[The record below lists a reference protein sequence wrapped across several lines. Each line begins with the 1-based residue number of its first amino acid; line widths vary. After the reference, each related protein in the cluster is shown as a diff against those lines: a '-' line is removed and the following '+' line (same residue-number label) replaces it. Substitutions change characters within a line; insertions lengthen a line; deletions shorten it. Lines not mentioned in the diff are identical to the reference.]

1 MHWSSRES
9 GFVLF
14 QDPMDVILRMLR
26 KDLFCSVRMES
37 VAVLKEPALSQSV
50 PSVFLCLPVVN
61 GTKEMWFNWL
71 DYKHGR
77 SQKATCSVSGVALRD
92 KAKENKCLNLQLLWI
107 QYGILTSVNFGLWL
121 IRLTILTILFYI
133 CGRQLFPEKKPSQVQ
148 TLLNTIARPV
158 ASWSLGG
165 AF

>member
-1 MHWSSRES
+1 
-9 GFVLF
+9 
-14 QDPMDVILRMLR
+14 MDLILRR
-26 KDLFCSVRMES
+26 SRNDLFCSVGMES

-61 GTKEMWFNWL
+61 GTKDVCNWL
-71 DYKHGR
+71 GYKHGR

-92 KAKENKCLNLQLLWI
+92 KAKENKCLNLQLLWN

-133 CGRQLFPEKKPSQVQ
+133 CGWQLFPEKKPSQVH
-148 TLLNTIARPV
+148 TLLNTVARPV